1 MLELIVLSLGLS
13 CVTAVASL
21 ILGKARAAS
30 KTVAC
35 VGGMAAAAAGAAGG
49 IMALFGPAVYVS
61 LPGPMPFTDFTL
73 LLNPLAGLLVAVI
86 AVLAFAAWL
95 YGLSYFDEYYDKGI
109 GVIGF
114 FMNLFIASMDLVILV
129 DNAFWFLVF
138 FELMS
143 LTSYVLVI
151 IDQTEKSLRGGF
163 LYLVMA
169 HIGFLMIALSFFT
182 MAVSAGSL
190 EFMDYRTCAFAP
202 ATATIAFVLAF
213 FGFGAK
219 AGMVPFHSWLP
230 QAHPAAPS
238 NVSALMSG
246 GMIKIGIFG
255 MLKVCFDLLGATGG
269 QVGWGVLVIVIGAAS
284 SVLGVVYALG
294 EHDLK
299 SLLAYHSVENIG
311 IILLGVGTGIYGWAA
326 GLPWVAGIGL
336 LAGLYHLVNHAM
348 FKGLLF
354 LGAGSVLHATGTR
367 NMEVLGGLARLMPW
381 TAACF
386 LVGSLAISA
395 IPPLNGFVSE
405 WFTYQ
410 GLIGAA
416 MEGDLFLRI
425 VFAFAVVALA
435 ITGALAVTC
444 FVKAFGVTF
453 LAAPRSQAAAD
464 AHESPAPMT
473 AAMVLLTIACVAL
486 GLGAAAVTPVV
497 NAIGASLTLA
507 PELPATA
514 GLELVSLGTAS
525 VVSPLILAVLM
536 AVVIGACALV
546 RNAANRRAGFK
557 EDPAPWQCGYEP
569 DLSMEVLASTVGAN
583 VRAFM
588 GPLYGIRHAVNRAGQ
603 AVARLLE
610 RALSSSE
617 DAPASAAPAAAGA
630 GAEGSSRYERDLRHG
645 IAPAEEA
652 PSALSTSV
660 LSAVASVGR
669 WFSRLESGDFR
680 TYIVYIVGA
689 LVFFL
694 ALIILVR

>member
-1 MLELIVLSLGLS
+1 MLELILLSLGLS
-13 CVTAVASL
+13 CATGVLSL
-21 ILGKARAAS
+21 ICSKAHAAT
-30 KTVAC
+30 KTLAC
-35 VGGMAAAAAGAAGG
+35 VGGMASAALSFAGG
-49 IMALFGPAVYVS
+49 VSALFMPAVYAS
-61 LPGPMPFTDFTL
+61 WAGPMPFTNFTL
-73 LLNPLAGLLVAVI
+73 LLNPLAGLLIAVI
-86 AVLAFAAWL
+86 AALAFAAWL

-109 GVIGF
+109 GVIGL
-114 FMNLFIASMDLVILV
+114 FMNLFIASMNLVILA

-163 LYLVMA
+163 LYLIMA
-169 HIGFLMIALSFFT
+169 HIGFLMIAISFFV
-182 MAVSAGSL
+182 MASAAGSL
-190 EFMDYRTCAFAP
+190 EFQAFRTTAFAP
-202 ATATIAFVLAF
+202 GLATVAFVLAF

-255 MLKVCFDLLGATGG
+255 ICKVCFDLLGVTGG
-269 QVGWGVLVIVIGAAS
+269 EVSWGVLVVVIGAVS
-284 SVLGVVYALG
+284 SVMGVVYALG

-311 IILLGVGTGIYGWAA
+311 IILLGVGTGIVGWAA
-326 GLPWVAGIGL
+326 GLPWLAAIGL
-336 LAGLYHLVNHAM
+336 LAGLYHVVNHAM

-381 TAACF
+381 TAVCF

-416 MEGDLFLRI
+416 MEGDIFLRI

-453 LAAPRSQAAAD
+453 LARPRSRAAEQAR
-464 AHESPAPMT
+464 EVPMPMR
-473 AAMVLLTIACVAL
+473 AAMVILTVVCVAL
-486 GLGAAAVTPVV
+486 GLGAAWVAPVIEGV
-497 NAIGASLTLA
+497 AASMLVAPAMPVADGAT
-507 PELPATA
+507 
-514 GLELVSLGTAS
+514 LVSLDTVS
-525 VVSPLILAVLM
+525 VVSPLVMAVLM
-536 AVVIGACALV
+536 AAVIGLCALV
-546 RNAANRRAGFK
+546 RNGANRRAGMK
-557 EDPAPWQCGYEP
+557 EDPATWACGYQA
-569 DLSMEVLASTVGAN
+569 DVSMETLASTVGAN
-583 VRAFM
+583 VKNFM
-588 GPLYGIRHAVNRAGQ
+588 GPLYRLRYGVNRLGQ
-603 AVARLLE
+603 MVARFVGN
-610 RALSSSE
+610 ALAPQGEAAVSKPHSE
-617 DAPASAAPAAAGA
+617 AV
-630 GAEGSSRYERDLRHG
+630 SRFDRDRTKG
-645 IAPAEEA
+645 IAPASSKA
-652 PSALSTSV
+652 PALSESV
-660 LSAVASVGR
+660 LALVADIGT
-669 WFSRLESGDFR
+669 WFGRLESGDFR

-694 ALIILVR
+694 ALIILIR